1 VLGGMLVRAVLL
13 VRGTFL
19 RHGRRAHGGGD
30 QHRHE
35 EHDYSSDWFSLH
47 MPETLPHSLKSVLGA
62 RVPSR
67 SLLVVTAAFPC

>member
-1 VLGGMLVRAVLL
+1 
-13 VRGTFL
+13 
-19 RHGRRAHGGGD
+19 
-30 QHRHE
+30 
-35 EHDYSSDWFSLH
+35 